1 MTRVTVYAIIWIVV
15 HVSGRQQKRKS
26 IMFSLVLASIY
37 VLCQFVFN
45 DVDCIVSID
54 ETLPYLLFW
63 HISIFSLKIVFWTL
77 FVLIGLISSVT
88 TRSDDWKI
96 DAIVICVCSL
106 FGFIVYSV
114 TSISFITGVNLIDKA
129 IQNGVVVDLM
139 YLFCVNLFSMML
151 IV

>member
-1 MTRVTVYAIIWIVV
+1 
-15 HVSGRQQKRKS
+15 
-26 IMFSLVLASIY
+26 MFSLVLASIY

-139 YLFCVNLFSMML
+139 YLICGLFVYSIGL
-151 IV
+151 IVQINTKDFSNNHTGMKNKLKLFKND